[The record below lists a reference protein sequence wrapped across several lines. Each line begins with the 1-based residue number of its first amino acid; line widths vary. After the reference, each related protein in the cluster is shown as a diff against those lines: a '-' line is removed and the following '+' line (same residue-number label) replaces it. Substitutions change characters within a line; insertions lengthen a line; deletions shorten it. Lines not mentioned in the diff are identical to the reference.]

1 METRCGRRS
10 RAFLNG
16 RGIRG
21 RTCGKSLQV
30 IHPDTGEYTSVS
42 VWDPDS
48 NAEVCWSCNK
58 YGPLREDFLMRWDW
72 LTDDTVVFDIR
83 DTVVG
88 SERLSREQG
97 MFQFALSGGK
107 IVKKGFAPGNYESDW

>member
-1 METRCGRRS
+1 
-10 RAFLNG
+10 
-16 RGIRG
+16 
-21 RTCGKSLQV
+21 
-30 IHPDTGEYTSVS
+30 
-42 VWDPDS
+42 
-48 NAEVCWSCNK
+48 
-58 YGPLREDFLMRWDW
+58 MRWDW